1 MKVLVPESL
10 SEEGLDELRTE
21 TEVEARKLSR
31 EELLEVIGD
40 FDALI
45 VRSAT
50 KVDRELLERATS
62 LKVVGRAGVGLD
74 NIDVATATRL
84 GIQVVNAPASNVL
97 SAAEHTLALL
107 LALARHV
114 PAADASLR
122 AGRWERERFTG
133 VELEGKTLGILGLGR
148 IGTLVAERAAGFGMK
163 LLGYDPYVSRQWAN
177 QRGIQ
182 IQMAS
187 TVEEV
192 CREADFITVHLPKN
206 AETKAI
212 LADPEFA
219 VMKPEARVINVA
231 RGGIVDEDALVR
243 ALKDGLIAGAA
254 VDVYEKEPPGQHP
267 LFGLEQ
273 VVVTPHLGASTEEA
287 QTRAGTVIAEQ
298 VLRALRGDFAPYA
311 VNVAAGGDFGEALR
325 PFIPLAERL
334 GRALAGLAGSGLSAV
349 RVEVHGAIAENDT
362 RILTLAALKGLFSGF
377 IHEPVTY
384 VNAPLMAEERGIQV
398 SETKSATSQDY
409 VNLVVVRVES
419 DSGPAGGVAVGGSLF
434 GKADEEHL
442 VRVNEFSIDMELER
456 YFCLLRYAD
465 RPGVIGKVGRVL
477 GDADINIASIKVSR
491 ETIGGEALM
500 GLTVDSRIPDEV
512 VREIASVAGATEAR
526 FIDLG
531 S

>member
-10 SEEGLDELRTE
+10 SEEGLDKLRTGA
-21 TEVEARKLSR
+21 EVDARKLSR
-31 EELLEVIGD
+31 EELLAVIGD
-40 FDALI
+40 YDALI

-50 KVDRELLERATS
+50 KVDKELLERGTS

-84 GIQVVNAPASNVL
+84 GVLVVNAPTSNVL

-107 LALARHV
+107 LSLARHV

-122 AGRWERERFTG
+122 TGAWERERFTG

-148 IGTLVAERAAGFGMK
+148 IGTLVAQRAAGFGMR
-163 LLGYDPYVSRQWAN
+163 LLGYDPYVSK
-177 QRGIQ
+177 QRATQLG

-187 TVEEV
+187 SVEEV

-206 AETKAI
+206 PETKAI
-212 LADPEFA
+212 LGDAEFA

-243 ALKDGLIAGAA
+243 ALKDGKVAGAA
-254 VDVYEKEPPGQHP
+254 IDVYEKEPPGQHP
-267 LFGLEQ
+267 LFDFEQ

-287 QTRAGTVIAEQ
+287 QTRAGTAIVEQ
-298 VLRALRGDFAPYA
+298 VLLALRGEFAPYA

-325 PFIPLAERL
+325 PFIPLTERL
-334 GRALAGLAGSGLSAV
+334 GRVLGGLVGAGLSAV
-349 RVEVHGAIAENDT
+349 RFEVYGAIAENDT
-362 RILTLAALKGLFSGF
+362 RILTLAGLKGLFGG
-377 IHEPVTY
+377 IVHEPVTY
-384 VNAPLMAEERGIQV
+384 VNAPLMAAERGIHIE
-398 SETKSATSQDY
+398 ETKSASSQDY
-409 VNLVVVRVES
+409 VNLVVIRGES
-419 DSGPAGGVAVGGSLF
+419 DEGPVAVGGSLF
-434 GKADEEHL
+434 GKGNEEHL
-442 VRVNEFSIDMELER
+442 VRVYEFSIDMEPER
-456 YFCLLRYAD
+456 YLCLLRYAD
-465 RPGVIGKVGRVL
+465 RPGVIGKVGTVL
-477 GDADINIASIKVSR
+477 GAADINIASIKVSR

-500 GLTVDSRIPDEV
+500 GLTVDSPIPPEV
-512 VREIASVAGATEAR
+512 VREIAAVAQAREAR

>member
-10 SEEGLDELRTE
+10 SEEGLDKLRTQ

-31 EELLEVIGD
+31 DELLEAIGD
-40 FDALI
+40 VDALI

-50 KVDRELLERATS
+50 RVDKELLERAS
-62 LKVVGRAGVGLD
+62 ALKVVGRAGVGLD

-84 GIQVVNAPASNVL
+84 GILVVNAPTSNVL

-107 LALARHV
+107 LSLARHI

-122 AGRWERERFTG
+122 AGGWERERFTG

-148 IGTLVAERAAGFGMK
+148 IGTLVAQRAAGFGMR
-163 LLGYDPYVSRQWAN
+163 LLGYDPYVSRQRAT
-177 QRGIQ
+177 QLG

-254 VDVYEKEPPGQHP
+254 VDVYEKEPPGHHP
-267 LFGLEQ
+267 LFDLEQ

-287 QTRAGTVIAEQ
+287 QTKAGTAIAEQ
-298 VLRALRGDFAPYA
+298 VLLALRGEFAPYA

-325 PFIPLAERL
+325 PFIPLTERL
-334 GRALAGLAGSGLSAV
+334 GRVLGGLAGSGLSAV
-349 RVEVHGAIAENDT
+349 RIEV
-362 RILTLAALKGLFSGF
+362 
-377 IHEPVTY
+377 
-384 VNAPLMAEERGIQV
+384 EERGIQV

-409 VNLVVVRVES
+409 VNLVVVRGES

-434 GKADEEHL
+434 GKANEEHI
-442 VRVNEFSIDMELER
+442 VRVYDFSIDMEPER
-456 YFCLLRYAD
+456 YLCLLRYAD
-465 RPGVIGKVGRVL
+465 RPGVIGKVGTVL
-477 GDADINIASIKVSR
+477 GAADINIASIKVSR

-500 GLTVDSRIPDEV
+500 GLTVDSLIPDEV
-512 VREIASVAGATEAR
+512 VGEIASVAGATEAR

>member
-10 SEEGLDELRTE
+10 SEEGLDKLRTGA
-21 TEVEARKLSR
+21 EVDARKLSR
-31 EELLEVIGD
+31 EELLAVIGD
-40 FDALI
+40 YDALI

-50 KVDRELLERATS
+50 KVDKELLERGTS

-84 GIQVVNAPASNVL
+84 GVLVVNAPTSNVL

-107 LALARHV
+107 LSLARHV

-122 AGRWERERFTG
+122 TGAWERERFTG

-148 IGTLVAERAAGFGMK
+148 IGTLVAQRAAGFGMR
-163 LLGYDPYVSRQWAN
+163 LLGYDPYVSK
-177 QRGIQ
+177 QRATQLG

-187 TVEEV
+187 SVEEV
-192 CREADFITVHLPKN
+192 CREADFITVHLPKT

-212 LADPEFA
+212 LGDAEFA

-243 ALKDGLIAGAA
+243 ALKDGKVAGAA
-254 VDVYEKEPPGQHP
+254 IDVYEKEPPGQHP
-267 LFGLEQ
+267 LFDFEQ

-287 QTRAGTVIAEQ
+287 QTRAGTAIVEQ
-298 VLRALRGDFAPYA
+298 VLLALRGEFAPYA

-325 PFIPLAERL
+325 PFIPLTERL
-334 GRALAGLAGSGLSAV
+334 GRVLGGLVGAGLSAV
-349 RVEVHGAIAENDT
+349 RFEVYGAIAENDT
-362 RILTLAALKGLFSGF
+362 RILTLAGLKGLFGG
-377 IHEPVTY
+377 IVHEPVTY
-384 VNAPLMAEERGIQV
+384 VNAPLMAAERGIHIE
-398 SETKSATSQDY
+398 ETKSASSQDY
-409 VNLVVVRVES
+409 VNLVVIRGES
-419 DSGPAGGVAVGGSLF
+419 DEGPVAVGGSLF
-434 GKADEEHL
+434 GKGNEEHL
-442 VRVNEFSIDMELER
+442 VRVYEFPIDMEPER
-456 YFCLLRYAD
+456 YLCLLRYAD
-465 RPGVIGKVGRVL
+465 RPGVIGKVGTVL
-477 GDADINIASIKVSR
+477 GAADINIASIKVSR

-500 GLTVDSRIPDEV
+500 GLTVDSPIPPEV
-512 VREIASVAGATEAR
+512 VREIAAVAQAREAR

>member
-10 SEEGLDELRTE
+10 SEEGLDKLRTGA
-21 TEVEARKLSR
+21 EVDARKLSR
-31 EELLEVIGD
+31 EELLAVIGD
-40 FDALI
+40 YDALI

-50 KVDRELLERATS
+50 KVDKELLERGTS

-84 GIQVVNAPASNVL
+84 GVLVVNAPTSNVL

-107 LALARHV
+107 LSLARHV

-122 AGRWERERFTG
+122 TGAWERERFTG

-148 IGTLVAERAAGFGMK
+148 IGTLVAQRAAGFGMR
-163 LLGYDPYVSRQWAN
+163 LLGYDPYVSK
-177 QRGIQ
+177 QRATQLG

-187 TVEEV
+187 SVEEV
-192 CREADFITVHLPKN
+192 CREADFITVHLPKT

-212 LADPEFA
+212 LGDAEFA

-243 ALKDGLIAGAA
+243 ALKDGKVAGAA
-254 VDVYEKEPPGQHP
+254 IDVYEKEPPGQHP
-267 LFGLEQ
+267 LFDFEQ

-287 QTRAGTVIAEQ
+287 QTRAGTAIVEQ
-298 VLRALRGDFAPYA
+298 VLLALRGEFAPYA

-325 PFIPLAERL
+325 PFIPLTERL
-334 GRALAGLAGSGLSAV
+334 GRVLGGLVGAGLSAV
-349 RVEVHGAIAENDT
+349 RFEVYGAIAENDT
-362 RILTLAALKGLFSGF
+362 RILTLAGLKGLFGG
-377 IHEPVTY
+377 IVHEPVTY
-384 VNAPLMAEERGIQV
+384 VNAPLMAAERGIHIE
-398 SETKSATSQDY
+398 ETKSASSQDY
-409 VNLVVVRVES
+409 VNLVVIRGES
-419 DSGPAGGVAVGGSLF
+419 DEGPVAVGGSLF
-434 GKADEEHL
+434 GKGNEEHL
-442 VRVNEFSIDMELER
+442 VRVYEFSIDMEPER
-456 YFCLLRYAD
+456 YLCLLRYAD
-465 RPGVIGKVGRVL
+465 RPGVIGKVGTVL
-477 GDADINIASIKVSR
+477 GAADINIASIKVSR

-500 GLTVDSRIPDEV
+500 GLTVDSPIPPEV
-512 VREIASVAGATEAR
+512 VREIAAVAQAREAR

>member
-10 SEEGLDELRTE
+10 SEEGLDKLRTGA
-21 TEVEARKLSR
+21 EVDARKLSR
-31 EELLEVIGD
+31 EELLAVIGD
-40 FDALI
+40 YDALI

-50 KVDRELLERATS
+50 KVDKELLERGTS

-84 GIQVVNAPASNVL
+84 GVLVVNAPTSNVL

-107 LALARHV
+107 LSLARHV

-122 AGRWERERFTG
+122 TGAWERERFTG

-148 IGTLVAERAAGFGMK
+148 IGTLVAQRAAGFGMR
-163 LLGYDPYVSRQWAN
+163 LLGYDPYVSK
-177 QRGIQ
+177 QRATQLG

-187 TVEEV
+187 SVEEV
-192 CREADFITVHLPKN
+192 CREADFITVHLPKT

-212 LADPEFA
+212 LGDAEFA

-243 ALKDGLIAGAA
+243 ALRDGKVAGAA
-254 VDVYEKEPPGQHP
+254 IDVYEKEPPGQHP
-267 LFGLEQ
+267 LFDFEQ

-287 QTRAGTVIAEQ
+287 QTRAGTAIVEQ
-298 VLRALRGDFAPYA
+298 VLLALRGEFAPYA

-325 PFIPLAERL
+325 PFIPLTERL
-334 GRALAGLAGSGLSAV
+334 GRVLGGLVGAGLSAV
-349 RVEVHGAIAENDT
+349 RFEVYGAIAENDT
-362 RILTLAALKGLFSGF
+362 RILTLAGLKGLFGG
-377 IHEPVTY
+377 IVHEPVTY
-384 VNAPLMAEERGIQV
+384 VNAPLMAAERGIHIE
-398 SETKSATSQDY
+398 ETKSASSQDY
-409 VNLVVVRVES
+409 VNLVVIRGES
-419 DSGPAGGVAVGGSLF
+419 DEGPVAVGGSLF
-434 GKADEEHL
+434 GKGNEEHL
-442 VRVNEFSIDMELER
+442 VRVYEFSIDMEPER
-456 YFCLLRYAD
+456 YLCLLRYAD
-465 RPGVIGKVGRVL
+465 RPGVIGKVGTVL
-477 GDADINIASIKVSR
+477 GAADINIASIKVSR

-500 GLTVDSRIPDEV
+500 GLTVDSPIPPEV
-512 VREIASVAGATEAR
+512 VREIAAVAQAREAR

>member
-10 SEEGLDELRTE
+10 SQEGLDKLRTQ

-50 KVDRELLERATS
+50 RVDRELLERATS

-74 NIDVATATRL
+74 NIDVAAATRL
-84 GIQVVNAPASNVL
+84 GILVVNAPESNVL

-122 AGRWERERFTG
+122 AGGWERSRFTG
-133 VELEGKTLGILGLGR
+133 VELDGKTLGILGLGR
-148 IGTLVAERAAGFGMK
+148 IGNLVAQRAKAFGMR
-163 LLGYDPYVSRQWAN
+163 LLGYDPYVSRQWAAE
-177 QRGIQ
+177 RGID
-182 IQMAS
+182 MAS

-212 LADPEFA
+212 LSDPEFA

-231 RGGIVDEDALVR
+231 RGGIIDEDALVR

-298 VLRALRGDFAPYA
+298 VLLALRGEFAPYA

-325 PFIPLAERL
+325 PFIPLTERL

-349 RVEVHGAIAENDT
+349 RVEVYGAIAESDT
-362 RILTLAALKGLFSGF
+362 RILTLAALKGLFGGF

-409 VNLVVVRVES
+409 VNLVVVRGES

-434 GKADEEHL
+434 GKGDEEHL
-442 VRVNEFSIDMELER
+442 VRVNDFSIDMELER

-512 VREIASVAGATEAR
+512 VQEIASAAGATQAR

>member
-10 SEEGLDELRTE
+10 SEEGLDKLRTGA
-21 TEVEARKLSR
+21 EVDARKLSR
-31 EELLEVIGD
+31 EEILAVIGD
-40 FDALI
+40 YDALI

-50 KVDRELLERATS
+50 KVDKELLERGTS

-84 GIQVVNAPASNVL
+84 GVLVVNAPTSNVL

-107 LALARHV
+107 LSLARHV

-122 AGRWERERFTG
+122 TGAWERERFTG

-148 IGTLVAERAAGFGMK
+148 IGTLVAQRAAGFGMR
-163 LLGYDPYVSRQWAN
+163 LLGYDPYVSK
-177 QRGIQ
+177 QRATQLG

-187 TVEEV
+187 SVEEV
-192 CREADFITVHLPKN
+192 CREADFITVHLPKT

-212 LADPEFA
+212 LGDAEFA

-243 ALKDGLIAGAA
+243 ALKDGKVAGAA
-254 VDVYEKEPPGQHP
+254 IDVYEKEPPGQHP
-267 LFGLEQ
+267 LFDFEQ

-287 QTRAGTVIAEQ
+287 QTRAGTAIVEQ
-298 VLRALRGDFAPYA
+298 VLLALRGEFAPYA

-325 PFIPLAERL
+325 PFIPLTERL
-334 GRALAGLAGSGLSAV
+334 GRVLGGLVGAGLSAV
-349 RVEVHGAIAENDT
+349 RFEVYGAIAENDT
-362 RILTLAALKGLFSGF
+362 RILTLAGLKGLFGG
-377 IHEPVTY
+377 IVHEPVTY
-384 VNAPLMAEERGIQV
+384 VNAPLMAAERGIHIE
-398 SETKSATSQDY
+398 ETKSASSQDY
-409 VNLVVVRVES
+409 VNLVVIRGES
-419 DSGPAGGVAVGGSLF
+419 DEGPVAVGGSLF
-434 GKADEEHL
+434 GKGNEEHL
-442 VRVNEFSIDMELER
+442 VRVYEFSIDMEPER
-456 YFCLLRYAD
+456 YLCLLRYAD
-465 RPGVIGKVGRVL
+465 RPGVIGKVGTVL
-477 GDADINIASIKVSR
+477 GAADINIASIKVSR

-500 GLTVDSRIPDEV
+500 GLTVDSPIPPEV
-512 VREIASVAGATEAR
+512 VREIAAVAQAREAR